1 MIACPSC
8 KHFNMVGAVFCEECG
23 AQQTGTGEMITQT
36 IHTDQVKIDTAP
48 MVDKNHIQM
57 PSTPETWGNLHMLDT
72 GHVLPLSEHREF
84 TLGRISEGQPIMPDI
99 DLSAYQAYS
108 NGVSRMHALIKHD
121 GLRIVIMD
129 LGSANGTY
137 VNGKRLAAS
146 VEQSLNHG
154 DVISLGKL
162 KMQVLLKT
170 N

>member
-1 MIACPSC
+1 
-8 KHFNMVGAVFCEECG
+8 MVGAVFCEECG
-23 AQQTGTGEMITQT
+23 AQQTGAGEMITQT
-36 IHTDQVKIDTAP
+36 IHTDQVRFDTALN
-48 MVDKNHIQM
+48 VDKKNIQI
-57 PSTPETWGNLHMLDT
+57 PSTPDTWGNLHVLDT
-72 GHVLPLSEHREF
+72 GQVLSLSERREY

-137 VNGKRLAAS
+137 INGKRLAAS

-154 DVISLGKL
+154 DVIALGKL
-162 KMQVLLKT
+162 KMQVLLKSV
-170 N
+170 